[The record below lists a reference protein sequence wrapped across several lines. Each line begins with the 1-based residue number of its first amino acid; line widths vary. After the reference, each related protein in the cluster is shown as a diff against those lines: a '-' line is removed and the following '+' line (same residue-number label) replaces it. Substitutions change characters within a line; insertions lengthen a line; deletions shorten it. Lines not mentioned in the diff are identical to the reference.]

1 MTDAKPLFALAEA
14 DDAEGLM
21 AALGN
26 SPAAVPIVNENGETL
41 YLFSLYR
48 GRAKCA
54 EALAKQGNLTLHEAA
69 AAGDTARVEACVKSA
84 PWTIQTLSADGW
96 TALHLA
102 AFLGRDAALL
112 RLLELGANA
121 LQWGRAFDANLALHA
136 ACAGRKL
143 GKPAFETL
151 IVATG
156 DPDIAQKSGYT
167 ALMIAAGNGF
177 TDAVDALLAAGADR
191 ARKMPDGK
199 TAADIA
205 RERGHAE
212 LAQRLA

>member
-1 MTDAKPLFALAEA
+1 
-14 DDAEGLM
+14 
-21 AALGN
+21 
-26 SPAAVPIVNENGETL
+26 
-41 YLFSLYR
+41 
-48 GRAKCA
+48 
-54 EALAKQGNLTLHEAA
+54 
-69 AAGDTARVEACVKSA
+69 
-84 PWTIQTLSADGW
+84 
-96 TALHLA
+96 
-102 AFLGRDAALL
+102 L
-112 RLLELGANA
+112 RLLELGADA
-121 LQWGRAFDANLALHA
+121 RQWGRAFDANLALHA
-136 ACAGRKL
+136 ACAGRRL
-143 GKPAFETL
+143 GKAAFEKL
-151 IVATG
+151 IGATG